1 VITDPVIVRAAPV
14 EEAPEAE
21 VGRRAVYPELER
33 VVRVTPERVEGSAG
47 NTWVGSVERIC

>member
-1 VITDPVIVRAAPV
+1 VIVSADPV

>member
-33 VVRVTPERVEGSAG
+33 VVRVTPERVEGSVG
-47 NTWVGSVERIC
+47 NTWVGFTDWSC